1 MIQEELVKK
10 NPICLLKSE
19 ITRPEDTSRMGLVMA
34 RAGLGK
40 TAILVQIALDSLLRG
55 EQVLHVSV
63 GQSLDKTRLWYED
76 MFRDISKACNLPNS
90 QEVHDSI
97 MRNRM
102 IMTFKESRLNR
113 PKLEERLN
121 DLVHQNV
128 LRPKCVV
135 VDGYDFNNVD
145 RQVLAGLRE
154 LVEAMGIEMWFSA
167 VSHRDDGR
175 SSESGVPAPCH
186 EVGDLFDTI
195 ILLEPAPQ
203 KECIDLNIVKE
214 STGSTSGVVLK
225 LDPITLMVKECQG

>member
-1 MIQEELVKK
+1 
-10 NPICLLKSE
+10 
-19 ITRPEDTSRMGLVMA
+19 MGLVIA

-40 TAILVQIALDSLLRG
+40 TAILVQIALDSLLKG

-76 MFRDISKACNLPNS
+76 MFRDIAEACKLENA

-102 IMTFKESRLNR
+102 IMTFKESRFNR

-121 DLVHQNV
+121 DLVHQNL
-128 LRPKCVV
+128 LRPNCVV

-154 LVEAMGIEMWFSA
+154 LAEAMGIEMWFSA
-167 VSHRDDGR
+167 VSHRNDDR
-175 SSESGVPAPCH
+175 VSALGVPAPCH
-186 EVGDLFDTI
+186 EIDDLFDTI
-195 ILLEPAPQ
+195 ILLEAAPQ

-214 STGSTSGVVLK
+214 STGNTSGVVVK
-225 LDPITLMVKECQG
+225 LDPISLMIKECQD